1 MEPRILSVLQSGIT
15 GRLSTA
21 QSRNGSDGLL
31 MRLLGRTLNAET
43 RAQAATIAVAS
54 GKGGTGKTFVA
65 TNLSVALGERALR
78 STLVDCDFGLGNAH
92 LLLGLNP
99 HVTMQHVLAGDTPMV
114 DARIDTG
121 HGSSLI
127 AGGSGIS
134 RLADLDEGQFLKFA
148 RGLAEVAGDQDVVLL
163 DTAAGISPQCLLTLL
178 AADHIVIVTNPEIAA
193 LTDAYALVKCLSR
206 QSVRP
211 SVSVIVNRVTTL
223 AQGQATWEKL
233 ADVSRRFAGCSLHY
247 LGAIPEEPAA
257 THRRLGQ
264 APLLISRPECAASV
278 NLRAIV
284 QCLEDLIG
292 GLRPRQ
298 VAGMGRIDVRLRK
311 LMAGDR

>member
-1 MEPRILSVLQSGIT
+1 MEPRLLTMLHRGIGGHHRASSVCG
-15 GRLSTA
+15 G
-21 QSRNGSDGLL
+21 DGLL
-31 MRLLGRTLNAET
+31 GRLLGRSLIAET
-43 RAQAATIAVAS
+43 RAQAVTVAIAS

-65 TNLSVALGERALR
+65 TNLTVALGERSVR

-99 HVTMQHVLAGDTPMV
+99 HLTMQHVLASETPML

-148 RGLAEVAGDQDVVLL
+148 RGLTEVASDQDVVLL

-178 AADHIVIVTNPEIAA
+178 AADHVVIVTNPEIAA

-206 QSVRP
+206 QSVQP

-223 AQGQATWEKL
+223 AQGQPTWQKL
-233 ADVSRRFAGCSLHY
+233 ADVSRRFTGCSLHY

-264 APLLISRPECAASV
+264 APLLISRPECPASV
-278 NLRAIV
+278 SLRAI
-284 QCLEDLIG
+284 LDRLDDLVG

-298 VAGMGRIDVRLRK
+298 VAGMGRIDVRLRRV
-311 LMAGDR
+311 MASNG